1 MQHRI
6 SKLSSFPICLIT
18 LGTMFNGI
26 MIILPSSQGITLA
39 QSQPNQQVTQL
50 NDSKSERLIKAQEV
64 TQKFFDSLIEGQF
77 EQAQE
82 YLSPS
87 VKKYLSILDIQQQW
101 QRVVSDRGS
110 FVEYRKIRPTG
121 IFDTY
126 TVFVTANFD
135 QSIAD
140 FVVTLDSN
148 QQITAVD
155 YRTIRNIQVNAA
167 EFVEALS
174 NGRYGVARTYL
185 TPELKQTVLPENIEE
200 GWLDILAETDS
211 FKGVS
216 NSKVVQSPSGSDAV
230 LIDLEFERANRSM
243 MIIFNTLS
251 EIVGV
256 DDFPQSPN

>member
-18 LGTMFNGI
+18 LGTMFNAI
-26 MIILPSSQGITLA
+26 MTILPSSQGITLA

-87 VKKYLSILDIQQQW
+87 VKEYFTPEDLQQQW
-101 QRVVSDRGS
+101 QKVLDIRGA
-110 FVEYRKIRPTG
+110 FVRYQKIRPRG

-135 QSIAD
+135 SSIAD

-155 YRTIRNIQVNAA
+155 FRTIRNIQVNAA

-174 NGRYGVARTYL
+174 NCRYGVARSYL

-200 GWLDILAETDS
+200 GWLDILAETGS
-211 FKGVS
+211 FKGVDD
-216 NSKVVQSPSGSDAV
+216 SKVVSNPSGSDSV
-230 LIDLEFERANRSM
+230 LVNLEFERANRSM

-256 DDFPQSPN
+256 DFPQSPN